1 MTRQRFF
8 CGKNFRQRPRRHQF
22 TAVNTC
28 ARTEI
33 QNIIRRANRIR
44 IVFYD
49 EHRVAEIAQAFQ
61 CREQTIIITLMQTDA
76 RFIQHIKHADERRAD
91 LRGQPDAL
99 RLAAA
104 QRAALAIQREV
115 AEADVPQEAEA
126 GADFLDD
133 FIRDFLLKLRQ
144 LERGK
149 EFIRLFHGQAAD
161 VHDGK
166 SGDFYL

>member
-33 QNIIRRANRIR
+33 QNVIRRANCVGIMLD
-44 IVFYD
+44 D
-49 EHRVAEIAQAFQ
+49 ENRVAQIAQAFK
-61 CREQTIIITLMQTDA
+61 RGEQAVVVALVQADA
-76 RFIQHIKHADERRAD
+76 GFIQNIKHAHERRAD
-91 LRGQPDAL
+91 LRGEPDAL

-115 AEADVPQEAEA
+115 AEADIPQEA
-126 GADFLDD
+126 
-133 FIRDFLLKLRQ
+133 
-144 LERGK
+144 
-149 EFIRLFHGQAAD
+149 
-161 VHDGK
+161 
-166 SGDFYL
+166 